1 MGQLFCYARLM
12 MESAMHQ
19 PLTAIEYLYTKMDY
33 FIFEDNLTVN
43 SQNSQFSY
51 SLVATKVQL
60 QWHADIWSEYL

>member
-1 MGQLFCYARLM
+1 
-12 MESAMHQ
+12 MHQ